1 MTGIVRHSKAKRKL
15 CKHLVILQD
24 CSRGMQYPVYQTI
37 LCNTSDVQNGT
48 WVEKNVCWCV
58 VSVEKGMCICSHIP
72 RLVIIVIMD
81 LCMESC
87 IHNMYT
93 L

>member
-24 CSRGMQYPVYQTI
+24 CSRGLQYPVYQTI

-48 WVEKNVCWCV
+48 WVEKNVCWCGECGEKYVYV
-58 VSVEKGMCICSHIP
+58 VIFPG
-72 RLVIIVIMD
+72 
-81 LCMESC
+81 
-87 IHNMYT
+87 
-93 L
+93 